1 MTSTPNQGDATT
13 RGGVQERIQE
23 SESGCSDPVS
33 LSTVYDR
40 QSTTWGLSCAA
51 LLAFL
56 GAVLSWATWRSIP
69 WIESGGP
76 MPPTVTYVDPNVAPW
91 WELTVLPRVGENLA
105 RTIVLHRESAVLS
118 ANQGGQRS
126 TAFIHTSDLD
136 AVRGIGP
143 KTIQRIAPHVRI
155 ANYESRLTNPP
166 SGS

>member
-1 MTSTPNQGDATT
+1 MTSAPDQSDAATP
-13 RGGVQERIQE
+13 RGAQVRIHE

-33 LSTVYDR
+33 LSSAYDR
-40 QSTTWGLSCAA
+40 QSTTWGVSCAA

-56 GAVLSWATWRSIP
+56 GAMLSWATWRSIP
-69 WIESGGP
+69 RIGPGGP

-91 WELTVLPRVGENLA
+91 WELTVLPRIGENLA

-126 TAFIHTSDLD
+126 TAFIHTSDLE

-143 KTIQRIAPHVRI
+143 KTVQRIAPHVRI
-155 ANYESRLTNPP
+155 TDCESRVTNPLP
-166 SGS
+166 GS